1 MLVLL
6 DPLLV
11 SIDNQKS
18 VVVLD
23 NSLDPNSAF
32 LDLVA
37 IQQKA
42 VLRQMVVF
50 RQVIRLALNEY
61 ERVRV

>member
-11 SIDNQKS
+11 TIDNQES
-18 VVVLD
+18 VAVISD
-23 NSLDPNSAF
+23 GLDPDGAF

-42 VLRQMVVF
+42 VMRQMVVF

-61 ERVRV
+61 EKARV

>member
-11 SIDNQKS
+11 TIDNQES
-18 VVVLD
+18 VAVISD
-23 NSLDPNSAF
+23 GLDPDSAF

-37 IQQKA
+37 IQQK
-42 VLRQMVVF
+42 VVMRQMVVF

-61 ERVRV
+61 EKARV